1 MKYKKELKRRSN
13 AFELRPGLLK
23 GADQSCI
30 PRKWSEGK
38 AGRGRERERESG
50 RVGGGFVILSSYI
63 RYCGPEGEH
72 K

>member
-1 MKYKKELKRRSN
+1 MLRYKLKYKKELKRRSN
-13 AFELRPGLLK
+13 AFELRPGLLE
-23 GADQSCI
+23 GADQSC
-30 PRKWSEGK
+30 K